1 MVKFVVIICGNF
13 KVEKEELASAEAFGE
28 RVKLYFSIFL
38 QIDHVPV
45 ASNVSTYQQLQN
57 NHAREYTQYI
67 IETKI
72 YTRY

>member
-45 ASNVSTYQQLQN
+45 ASTYLPTAAKQPCAGIHN
-57 NHAREYTQYI
+57 I
-67 IETKI
+67 S
-72 YTRY
+72 

>member
-45 ASNVSTYQQLQN
+45 ASNVLTNSCKTTMRGN
-57 NHAREYTQYI
+57 IHNI
-67 IETKI
+67 S
-72 YTRY
+72 